1 MKVDIRKEILDSAI
15 LKAAFSAAEE
25 RVNNL
30 FTFRNPRYLV
40 KTAYL
45 LGSGDLRASGVW
57 FYAEK
62 GAESGRRLSTVTDH
76 EELDSVLGK
85 ITADMELLS
94 VSDVVICLVVPLA
107 ELLTPP
113 SVVLDFEKE
122 YPIIFRWRERSESL
136 YEFRFKGPKLLD
148 RLGKVRARVAAA
160 KSASIQ
166 WVNPSQ
172 IQDLADD
179 AASIDFPAFRTGT
192 ASEDDVKTL
201 LGTLIPFAAFT
212 RPSIAKL
219 AGGGDETILARTLKN
234 ETDLANFPNLLHKSR
249 SKQGC
254 LLSHLTILWDDRDD
268 VPLPKGYSS

>member
-1 MKVDIRKEILDSAI
+1 
-15 LKAAFSAAEE
+15 
-25 RVNNL
+25 
-30 FTFRNPRYLV
+30 
-40 KTAYL
+40 
-45 LGSGDLRASGVW
+45 
-57 FYAEK
+57 
-62 GAESGRRLSTVTDH
+62 
-76 EELDSVLGK
+76 
-85 ITADMELLS
+85 
-94 VSDVVICLVVPLA
+94 
-107 ELLTPP
+107 
-113 SVVLDFEKE
+113 LDFEKE